1 MTIALVHRH
10 KAFLPAIHGYT
21 QFFNRQGIRCEA
33 VTPRELASL
42 PHQVEWHFMG
52 IDQTPI
58 KKDIYKIHE
67 YLSTSTPPFQTLK
80 DLGKRLLNSRPDLR
94 IYKNEYVQRSMG
106 IHDQVP
112 FCFQDVGIADEWFTA
127 SATEY
132 DKEFDFIYVGELS
145 AKRKPELLI
154 DRFTRPDMQ
163 QHTLLLLSRH
173 YEHLQEQYHHY
184 PNIIF
189 KGPVAKS
196 EVKEY
201 ILRSRFGIN
210 YMPDIEPFNQLTS
223 TKFLEYAA
231 CGLPIISTNYAWV
244 NSFQQEYGGRFL
256 LLSPDLNDLTWEK
269 VNNYVYETPDM
280 RGWTW
285 EQQLRRSG
293 VLRYLQVQ
301 FPKQAWPV

>member
-21 QFFNRQGIRCEA
+21 QFFNRRSIRCEA

-67 YLSTSTPPFQTLK
+67 YLSTSTPPFQALK

-106 IHDQVP
+106 INDQVP
-112 FCFQDVGIADEWFTA
+112 FCYQDVGIAEEWLTP
-127 SATEY
+127 SAIQY

-173 YEHLQEQYHHY
+173 YAHLQEQYHRY

-201 ILRSRFGIN
+201 ILRSRFAIN

-231 CGLPIISTNYAWV
+231 CGIPIVSTDYPWV
-244 NSFQQEYGGRFL
+244 RNFSGEYGGNYL
-256 LLSPDLNDLTWEK
+256 LVSPDLSELNWEHATSFP
-269 VNNYVYETPDM
+269 YHTPDM
-280 RGWTW
+280 SGWTW
-285 EQQLRRSG
+285 EQQIRKSG
-293 VLRYLQVQ
+293 VLNHLETR
-301 FPKQAWPV
+301 FPECHFQR